1 MAKPRDRR
9 RHWGTGTEWTTGR
22 GQHVYGR
29 PASDGTMVTATS
41 MRSME
46 AAKAAQRAKARA
58 YELALA
64 SPPSSPS
71 AGTVG
76 AYLAGWLDEREAMG
90 TLGPR
95 TLATYRLLVRDWVSP
110 VVGTIALGDVT
121 AQDVRAMMRHALD
134 AGRSAQWAKHTLTVL
149 RSALSDAVEAGLVPT
164 NVARQVA
171 APTVRRREVVRL
183 STAEVMMVLERL
195 AERAPEPGCEGPT
208 RPAHPMRAL
217 FTLALTTGL
226 RQGELLALY
235 WRDIDRQSRT
245 LTVARTLLPVR
256 GAPRPG
262 CARARRTEWQELEP
276 KTESSRRTIPLSG
289 LALDA
294 LAAHPRGTIPTS
306 LVFPRRHG
314 SGPLDG
320 AHVTRSWKALL
331 AEMGLPVVP
340 FHATRHT
347 AIAEALDMSGGDLR
361 AAQLMA
367 GHSRLGTTSDIY
379 GGLAVRSVQR
389 IADGMDERYGRAK
402 G

>member
-9 RHWGTGTEWTTGR
+9 RHWGTGTEWVTGR

-29 PASDGTMVTATS
+29 RASDGTMVTATS

-46 AAKAAQRAKARA
+46 AAKEAQRAKLRA
-58 YELALA
+58 YEAALRTP
-64 SPPSSPS
+64 SSSPS

-95 TLATYRLLVRDWVSP
+95 TLRTYRLLVRDWVSP
-110 VVGTIALGDVT
+110 AVGGIALGDLS
-121 AQDVRAMMRHALD
+121 AQDVRAMMRGVLD

-149 RSALSDAVEAGLVPT
+149 RSALSDAVEAGAVPT
-164 NVARQVA
+164 NVARQA
-171 APTVRRREVVRL
+171 SAPSVRRREVVRL
-183 STAEVMMVLERL
+183 STAEVMAVLERI
-195 AERAPEPGCEGPT
+195 AERAPEPGCEGPV
-208 RPAHPMRAL
+208 RPPHPMRAL

-235 WRDIDRQSRT
+235 WRDVDRQART

-256 GAPRPG
+256 GTPKPG
-262 CARARRTEWQELEP
+262 RVRAQRRGWQLLEP
-276 KTESSRRTIPLSG
+276 KTGSSRRTIPLSG

-294 LAAHPRGTIPTS
+294 LAAHPRGMDHDG
-306 LVFPRRHG
+306 LVFPRSRG
-314 SGPLDG
+314 TGPLDG
-320 AHVTRSWKALL
+320 AHVTRTWKALL

-367 GHSRLGTTSDIY
+367 GHSRLGTTSDVY

-389 IADGMDERYGRAK
+389 IADGMDQRYGRKA
-402 G
+402 